1 MKGKTKGT
9 IRFDRPQRSG
19 KCAFNCIERLCIFKL
34 DGANGIS
41 LQRIDSWESA
51 ELKSK
56 MENTTLVCSAQGWC
70 GPNIS
75 TFSSE
80 WDDNV
85 NSFLKAPD
93 VIKPPPQFQD
103 PEETSQ
109 TSATNSAAVMR
120 RDKDCMKKER
130 RSRPISNIELH
141 RRSLSLFATVNSN
154 PGVARRR
161 CESYALS
168 YPSSSSEDSGSD
180 STSRRGGRLPDAVP
194 RSRSRSI
201 ILKKAKTKP
210 APPVR
215 TVSLQRLAAE
225 NDSEQK
231 LQGLPL
237 KKDGRN
243 IMILPDLIPTSKQGV
258 SKSKKPTAEAPGKTL
273 KTSVSS
279 HRALNELRSSE
290 PCKSM
295 PTTINGSTVGN
306 YEMNTSPS
314 SSHSSPSQPCI
325 SSPSKRFGTN
335 SPSSGYASQCET
347 PTQSQLGGRMRH
359 KPSSVIPNQRV
370 RNRNARLSLQLPDLH
385 QHSPDP
391 EPSVAQPKVNRRY
404 SDSTEAT
411 RPKQRMSNSLMIM
424 PVVTQEDLNSV
435 RLRSVSSS
443 DLENSQE
450 TTADAI
456 EEEISL
462 SPANHQ
468 KAKPPVAPKP
478 QRNKWPPMAQT
489 RFGTT
494 SDPEPATVK
503 PSERP
508 QDIYAMI
515 NKVKPTVPVPS
526 DRAHHLKQQKD
537 CYISEGHSPRPQN
550 PNVLP
555 FSTTT
560 GSNQHGLPK
569 KRRAPPP
576 PLKKTPA
583 VDNTLYYNSPA
594 QKSPDDSLSP
604 SKLKS
609 PKSPISASQYHVTL
623 YGVIPSYPMAT
634 EQQHSNAIDE
644 PTYDVEKREQMPDLG
659 SLQLVGEEDD
669 VFLYKS
675 KSQTT
680 EDLFTIIHRSKRKLL
695 GRKDSFE
702 NKQGDPGTQTLG
714 SGASKIS
721 SQNDNFMAFLRR
733 TRSAKASCS
742 ERISA
747 TELLRSSKP
756 TANIAANMTHRKNSY
771 VQSHGP

>member
-1 MKGKTKGT
+1 
-9 IRFDRPQRSG
+9 
-19 KCAFNCIERLCIFKL
+19 
-34 DGANGIS
+34 
-41 LQRIDSWESA
+41 
-51 ELKSK
+51 

-70 GPNIS
+70 GPNVS
-75 TFSSE
+75 TFSAE

-85 NSFLKAPD
+85 NSFLMAPD

-103 PEETSQ
+103 PEEPSQ
-109 TSATNSAAVMR
+109 ASPTNSAAVIR
-120 RDKDCMKKER
+120 RDRDCVKKER
-130 RSRPISNIELH
+130 RSRPTSNIELH
-141 RRSLSLFATVNSN
+141 RRSLSLSTTVNTN
-154 PGVARRR
+154 PGVVRRR

-180 STSRRGGRLPDAVP
+180 STSARRGDRLPDAVP

-201 ILKKAKTKP
+201 VLKKAKRKP

-225 NDSEQK
+225 KYSEHK

-237 KKDGRN
+237 KKDAQN
-243 IMILPDLIPTSKQGV
+243 VMILPDLIPTSKQEVG
-258 SKSKKPTAEAPGKTL
+258 KSKKPTAEAPGKAL

-290 PCKSM
+290 PCKSGLG
-295 PTTINGSTVGN
+295 PSVATPINQGTPGN
-306 YEMNTSPS
+306 YEINTSPS
-314 SSHSSPSQPCI
+314 SSHSSPSQPSI
-325 SSPSKRFGTN
+325 SSPSKRFGSN

-347 PTQSQLGGRMRH
+347 PTQSVLSSGPSQLGGRMRH
-359 KPSSVIPNQRV
+359 KPSSVIPGQRA
-370 RNRNARLSLQLPDLH
+370 RNRNARLSLQLPERQ
-385 QHSPDP
+385 QHTPDP
-391 EPSVAQPKVNRRY
+391 EPSVVQPKVNRRY

-411 RPKQRMSNSLMIM
+411 RPKQRMSNSLLIM
-424 PVVTQEDLNSV
+424 PVVTQEDLNNV
-435 RLRSVSSS
+435 RLRSVSST
-443 DLENSQE
+443 DLENAPE
-450 TTADAI
+450 TTADVI

-462 SPANHQ
+462 SPTNHQ

-478 QRNKWPPMAQT
+478 QRNKWPPNAMVQP
-489 RFGTT
+489 RFGTA
-494 SDPEPATVK
+494 SDPELATVK

-508 QDIYAMI
+508 EDIYAMI
-515 NKVKPTVPVPS
+515 NKVKPTVTVPS
-526 DRAHHLKQQKD
+526 QSTDQAHHLKQQKD
-537 CYISEGHSPRPQN
+537 CYFLEGHSPQPMRESHQPQN

-560 GSNQHGLPK
+560 CSNQYELHK

-576 PLKKTPA
+576 PLTKTPA
-583 VDNTLYYNSPA
+583 VDSSFYYNSA
-594 QKSPDDSLSP
+594 DQKSPDESLSP

-623 YGVIPSYPMAT
+623 YGVIPSYPMVI
-634 EQQHSNAIDE
+634 EQQHSNAPDQ
-644 PTYDVEKREQMPDLG
+644 PAYDVEKRDRMPDLG
-659 SLQLVGEEDD
+659 PLQLVGEEDD

-702 NKQGDPGTQTLG
+702 NKQGDPATQTLG
-714 SGASKIS
+714 SAASKTS

-756 TANIAANMTHRKNSY
+756 TATIAENMTHCKNSY